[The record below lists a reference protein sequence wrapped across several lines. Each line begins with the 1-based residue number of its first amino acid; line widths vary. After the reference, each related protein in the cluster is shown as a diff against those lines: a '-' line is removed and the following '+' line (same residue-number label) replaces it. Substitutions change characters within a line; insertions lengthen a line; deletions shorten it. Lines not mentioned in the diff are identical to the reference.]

1 MEIPRTAGDERARL
15 IVALAELASAE
26 PYRTVEADEVAERAE
41 LSTEAFQR
49 HFETVEDCLVEAY
62 ENFGAAVITAAIGSC
77 GSTDEEWAKSVH
89 ASLRRLLRM
98 LDAEPALSRLCLAEV
113 APQQPQTALVYERTL
128 GALTELLA
136 SNAPSLGK
144 ASRQITAEITA
155 GGVLVVLRQALA
167 DGEPAWLEELLP
179 RITFIVLAPF
189 VGSPDAQR
197 IAGS

>member
-1 MEIPRTAGDERARL
+1 VEIPRTAGDERARL
-15 IVALAELASAE
+15 IVALAEIATAD
-26 PYRTVEADEVAERAE
+26 PFRTVEADEVAARAE
-41 LSTEAFQR
+41 LSPGAFQR

-62 ENFGAAVITAAIGSC
+62 ESFGAAVIATAIGSC
-77 GSTDEEWAKSVH
+77 GASEEEWAAGVH
-89 ASLRRLLRM
+89 ASLRRLLRR
-98 LDAEPALSRLCLAEV
+98 LDEEPALSRLCLAEV
-113 APQQPQTALVYERTL
+113 APQEPRTALVHERTL

-167 DGEPAWLEELLP
+167 EREPAQLEELLP
-179 RITFIVLAPF
+179 RIAFIVLAPF
-189 VGSPDAQR
+189 VGSPLARR